1 MLKGKNLV
9 LYVLGAGAIYYFYMK
24 MKKNKSVK
32 SATAT
37 TPGTSNFMGFTGPV
51 YKEEVKGF

>member
-37 TPGTSNFMGFTGPV
+37 TPGTSNFMGFNGPV